1 MTLSSDQGVS
11 SLKGL
16 PYLALDLESRA
27 VRSGRGHPF
36 VWVGGIAHPR
46 AYGDALQVTRED
58 IGHRLSRDERRSAE
72 RDEQYVTRSVI
83 VATCLLRALRHLDIV
98 QGSHFGR
105 GDLVERRVDVP
116 AVEARDAVC
125 LIFGRDGDLVECGVR
140 RVFERC
146 TLKALVIVHRSVAD
160 ELYLR
165 HAQDRLEVWMED
177 GLFGRLG
184 LVIPMPI

>member
-1 MTLSSDQGVS
+1 MRG
-11 SLKGL
+11 
-16 PYLALDLESRA
+16 
-27 VRSGRGHPF
+27 GRGHPF

-58 IGHRLSRDERRSAE
+58 IEHRLSRDERRSAE
-72 RDEQYVTRSVI
+72 RDGQHVTRSVI
-83 VATCLLRALRHLDIV
+83 VATCLFRALRHLDPV
-98 QGSHFGR
+98 QGRHFGR
-105 GDLVERRVDVP
+105 GEIVERRVDVP
-116 AVEARDAVC
+116 AVEARNAVC
-125 LIFGRDGDLVECGVR
+125 LIFGRDGGLVECGVG

-146 TLKALVIVHRSVAD
+146 ALEALVVVHRSVAD

-165 HAQDRLEVWMED
+165 HARDRLEVWMED